1 MLRLNNVFK
10 NISFVVITMTILSCK
25 KDEAIQSKTVLV
37 PVISVNGSK
46 YSVLK
51 PGSSYQDAGATLTD
65 AYGNKSTIQASSSNV
80 DLSKV
85 GVYFI
90 NYIYVDEANGFANGF
105 EIINERVVAIA
116 SPLANPLD
124 LTGEYLRLGNTMT
137 ITKVANGLHL
147 IENVGGVSP
156 SSAPDLYE
164 HKAYLLQTGSTP
176 SSFIMVPVGDAAK
189 IIQKFESIS
198 INPGVLKWKIIAATR
213 YGSGLRTFNIKTE

>member
-1 MLRLNNVFK
+1 
-10 NISFVVITMTILSCK
+10 
-25 KDEAIQSKTVLV
+25 
-37 PVISVNGSK
+37 
-46 YSVLK
+46 
-51 PGSSYQDAGATLTD
+51 
-65 AYGNKSTIQASSSNV
+65 
-80 DLSKV
+80 
-85 GVYFI
+85 
-90 NYIYVDEANGFANGF
+90 
-105 EIINERVVAIA
+105 
-116 SPLANPLD
+116 
-124 LTGEYLRLGNTMT
+124 MT